1 MIRLAT
7 TTDQEVVEALVRA
20 AYSVY
25 IDRIGKEPGPMLDDY
40 NALIQQGHVYVLDEN
55 DGINGLVVLIPEA
68 RTMLLDNVAVSPEAQ
83 GKGFGRRLI
92 AFAEEAAR
100 RQGFEA
106 IRLYTN
112 TAMTE
117 NISLYER
124 LGYIETRRGEENGF
138 SRIYMEKL
146 LGGDAHWEPAG

>member
-1 MIRLAT
+1 MPMIRLAAPA
-7 TTDQEVVEALVRA
+7 DQEVVEALVRS

-25 IDRIGKEPGPMLDDY
+25 IDRIGKKPGPMLDDY
-40 NALIQQGHVYVLDEN
+40 NALIQQGRVYVLDEN
-55 DGINGLVVLIPEA
+55 DSINGLVVLIPEA

-83 GKGFGRRLI
+83 GKGYGRWLI
-92 AFAEEAAR
+92 AFAEEEAR
-100 RQGFEA
+100 RQGFET

-117 NISLYER
+117 NIPLYEQ
-124 LGYIETRRGEENGF
+124 LGYIETRRGEEDGF

-146 LGGDAHWEPAG
+146 LGDDAH

>member
-7 TTDQEVVEALVRA
+7 PADQGAVKALVRA

-40 NALIQQGHVYVLDEN
+40 STLIQQGRVYVLDEN
-55 DGINGLVVLIPEA
+55 DCINGLVVLIPLA

-83 GKGFGRRLI
+83 GKGHGRQLI
-92 AFAEEAAR
+92 AFAEEEAR
-100 RQGFEA
+100 RQGFGT

-117 NISLYER
+117 NITLYER
-124 LGYIETRRGEENGF
+124 LGYIETRRGEEDGF

-146 LGGDAHWEPAG
+146 LGG

>member
-1 MIRLAT
+1 MIRLAAPA
-7 TTDQEVVEALVRA
+7 DQEAVEALVRA

-40 NALIQQGHVYVLDEN
+40 NTLIQQGRVYVLDEAG
-55 DGINGLVVLIPEA
+55 DINGLVVVIPEA

-83 GKGFGRRLI
+83 GKGYGRWLI
-92 AFAEEAAR
+92 AFAEEEAR
-100 RQGFEA
+100 CRGFET

-124 LGYIETRRGEENGF
+124 LGYIETRRGEEDAF

-146 LGGDAHWEPAG
+146 LGDDAH

>member
-1 MIRLAT
+1 LQRPPIRRRSKPSSERPIASTSTGSEKSQGRCWT
-7 TTDQEVVEALVRA
+7 TT
-20 AYSVY
+20 
-25 IDRIGKEPGPMLDDY
+25 
-40 NALIQQGHVYVLDEN
+40 LIQQGRVYVLDEAG
-55 DGINGLVVLIPEA
+55 DINGLVVVIPEA

-83 GKGFGRRLI
+83 GKGYGRWLI
-92 AFAEEAAR
+92 ALAEEEAR
-100 RQGFEA
+100 CRGFET

-124 LGYIETRRGEENGF
+124 LGNIETRRGEEDAF

-146 LGGDAHWEPAG
+146 LGDDAH

>member
-1 MIRLAT
+1 MPMIRLAT
-7 TTDQEVVEALVRA
+7 PTDQEVVEGLVRA

-40 NALIQQGHVYVLDEN
+40 NALVQQGHVYVLDEN

-68 RTMLLDNVAVSPEAQ
+68 RTMLLDNVAVSPGAQ

-92 AFAEEAAR
+92 AFAE
-100 RQGFEA
+100 
-106 IRLYTN
+106 
-112 TAMTE
+112 TE

-124 LGYIETRRGEENGF
+124 LGYIETRRSEENGF